1 MKVSIINR
9 NIENHDQI
17 VLLEKTKLNNA
28 DRFLKQALIN
38 SNISH
43 DEFVLI
49 NIVLKEYD
57 NVKKEIK
64 NPNIIKW
71 ILIVL
76 NVLCLQKTR
85 NIQIKRKI
93 SWKINIYFHCTD
105 CGFKMF
111 ASIDEVELIYLLRGL
126 NYLYSIYYLL
136 IV

>member
-1 MKVSIINR
+1 M
-9 NIENHDQI
+9 
-17 VLLEKTKLNNA
+17 
-28 DRFLKQALIN
+28 IN

-64 NPNIIKW
+64 NSNIIKW
-71 ILIVL
+71 TLIAL

>member
-9 NIENHDQI
+9 NIKNHDQI

-64 NPNIIKW
+64 NPN
-71 ILIVL
+71 
-76 NVLCLQKTR
+76 
-85 NIQIKRKI
+85 
-93 SWKINIYFHCTD
+93 S
-105 CGFKMF
+105 
-111 ASIDEVELIYLLRGL
+111 
-126 NYLYSIYYLL
+126 
-136 IV
+136 